1 MDRAVIFFLCPQSPI
16 RPPLS
21 MSGGRGGHRGGG
33 GHPPGM
39 MHWGGAYGPPL
50 MGGGG
55 GALPPPPPVPPPF
68 HPFYPPPPPVSTH
81 DGGGGHPGG
90 YIQLPP
96 DISLSQPPPQGAPV
110 NAVKPINDRR
120 RAPPNQQHLHRQ
132 SPVKVKDSEVVI
144 TMANYRRHFDSTTLD
159 YVSEDLRYCLS
170 LLLTYASTYYDTMTI
185 SDVTNT
191 RLY

>member
-1 MDRAVIFFLCPQSPI
+1 
-16 RPPLS
+16 
-21 MSGGRGGHRGGG
+21 MSGGRGGPRGGG

-39 MHWGGAYGPPL
+39 MHWGGAYGPPM

-110 NAVKPINDRR
+110 TAVKPINDRR
-120 RAPPNQQHLHRQ
+120 RAHSNQQHLHRQ

-159 YVSEDLRYCLS
+159 YVSEDLRYCRS
-170 LLLTYASTYYDTMTI
+170 LTTYYN
-185 SDVTNT
+185 VPNT
-191 RLY
+191 RL